1 MNSNANAAK
10 WDTAIGVISAIGLIV
25 GLVLV
30 VLGYI

>member
-1 MNSNANAAK
+1 MMSSNT
-10 WDTAIGVISAIGLIV
+10 WDTVIGVISAVGLIV